1 MDLANET
8 RFAARMLR
16 YQPNEDADVQAT
28 LIVKATFERDEGGR
42 WRPSAEQVPI
52 VDDQLE
58 TPFGIF
64 HTDCFVRKEGV
75 DICVLGTIRP
85 SRPSRTVQLRLTAG
99 SYSNALTVFG
109 DRKWVRSGRR
119 LLPSPP
125 EPFEEMPLAYA
136 RAYGG
141 VTVHDYETATWPDN
155 PIGQGY
161 YLSSE
166 AAEGQPL
173 PNIEPAEGPQIRQWN
188 DQPQV
193 AGWGPYPCFWG
204 MRAREGIELP
214 EKPEAGAVGRI
225 KARLN
230 NQAHSSLI
238 VQSLSDDA
246 EIRLRGLQPQELVFT
261 LPRFSPEAEVH
272 LGDQTFQAT
281 GALDGVFL
289 WTNSDRI
296 TLTRRI
302 HFTYPYTK
310 GQPRHTRL
318 VDTLETTK
326 GA

>member
-1 MDLANET
+1 
-8 RFAARMLR
+8 
-16 YQPNEDADVQAT
+16 
-28 LIVKATFERDEGGR
+28 
-42 WRPSAEQVPI
+42 
-52 VDDQLE
+52 
-58 TPFGIF
+58 
-64 HTDCFVRKEGV
+64 
-75 DICVLGTIRP
+75 
-85 SRPSRTVQLRLTAG
+85 
-99 SYSNALTVFG
+99 
-109 DRKWVRSGRR
+109 
-119 LLPSPP
+119 
-125 EPFEEMPLAYA
+125 MPLAYA

-238 VQSLSDDA
+238 VPSLSDDA
-246 EIRLRGLQPQELVFT
+246 EIRLHHDMNLNLIRVWGGALVERPEFYDACDKYGLLVFQD
-261 LPRFSPEAEVH
+261 FWIS
-272 LGDQTFQAT
+272 GDAN
-281 GALDGVFL
+281 GRWLDPMKKDDQ
-289 WTNSDRI
+289 W
-296 TLTRRI
+296 TRRQG
-302 HFTYPYTK
+302 T
-310 GQPRHTRL
+310 
-318 VDTLETTK
+318 
-326 GA
+326 